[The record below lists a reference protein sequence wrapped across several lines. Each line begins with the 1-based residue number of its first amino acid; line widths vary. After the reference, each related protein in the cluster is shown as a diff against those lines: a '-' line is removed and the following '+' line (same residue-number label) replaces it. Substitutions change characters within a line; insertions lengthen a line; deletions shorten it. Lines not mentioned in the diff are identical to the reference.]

1 MEQKWTYSVWSAAG
15 GAVALAIVGFSWGG
29 WVTGGTAAKLADEA
43 AMRALIPVCAQAML
57 GDPVAVEALKAKRAS
72 DYDDVVR
79 DVWKPVGF
87 TAPSSYQFRRDC
99 GAAIQG
105 LMAKAATKS

>member
-1 MEQKWTYSVWSAAG
+1 MEQKWTYSLWGAAG

-43 AMRALIPVCAQAML
+43 ATKALIPVCAQAML
-57 GDPVAVEALKAKRAS
+57 ADPVAVEALKAKRTA
-72 DYDDVVR
+72 DYEDVVR
-79 DVWKPVGF
+79 DAVGF

-99 GAAIQG
+99 GVAIQA